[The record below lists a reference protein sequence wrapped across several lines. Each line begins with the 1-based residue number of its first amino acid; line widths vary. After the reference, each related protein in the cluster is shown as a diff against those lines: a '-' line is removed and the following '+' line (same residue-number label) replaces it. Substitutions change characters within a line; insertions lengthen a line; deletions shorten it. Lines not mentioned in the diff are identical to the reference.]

1 MINSRI
7 VALRVFHSVF
17 SLRRSSLFSFSLS
30 PDFPIRPFVR
40 PSTFPRLLIPVSETI
55 PAVAASPPE
64 PASRRCS
71 AMSRR
76 PEVMKSQT
84 EVRRRPSA
92 RTALRAAW
100 LAAFIETYR
109 YICRARGKMGTREE
123 SKKKKKNT
131 HASRVHRV
139 VLAFSVNSLVKYRTT
154 YFYYLPYEIS
164 PIPSEYASSFF
175 FPLSLGARNGFFHRD
190 AIPILP
196 TQCDMDFF
204 PRPTGLPASTR
215 RGRGTEVG
223 LKKKKKKTP
232 THAHTFIALHCFR
245 SVDMVFTK
253 SCRYF
258 LFFVKV
264 VMSRQQF

>member
-1 MINSRI
+1 MFGYFAAVQTHFFPLVSFPQSEFMINSRI

-123 SKKKKKNT
+123 SKKKKKK
-131 HASRVHRV
+131 H
-139 VLAFSVNSLVKYRTT
+139 
-154 YFYYLPYEIS
+154 
-164 PIPSEYASSFF
+164 
-175 FPLSLGARNGFFHRD
+175 
-190 AIPILP
+190 
-196 TQCDMDFF
+196 
-204 PRPTGLPASTR
+204 TR
-215 RGRGTEVG
+215 REFTVS
-223 LKKKKKKTP
+223 
-232 THAHTFIALHCFR
+232 CSR
-245 SVDMVFTK
+245 SL
-253 SCRYF
+253 SIH
-258 LFFVKV
+258 
-264 VMSRQQF
+264 S